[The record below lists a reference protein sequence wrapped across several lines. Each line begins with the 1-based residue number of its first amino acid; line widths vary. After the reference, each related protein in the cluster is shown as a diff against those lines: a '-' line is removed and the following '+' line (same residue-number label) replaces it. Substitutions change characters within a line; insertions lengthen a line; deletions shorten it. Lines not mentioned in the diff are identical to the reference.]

1 MKIRTI
7 SARVVPPLLLGG
19 FLGGL
24 IGGALGAGGG
34 LIVVMTL
41 ERVMRSQGAGGDP
54 FSTAMCVMLPLSL
67 FSAVLYA
74 LRGSMSLQGFS
85 PFLLPAV
92 LGGACGGLLM
102 SRVRRGT
109 MKKAFAALIVVSGVI
124 LAVR

>member
-7 SARVVPPLLLGG
+7 SAGALPPLLLGG

-24 IGGALGAGGG
+24 FGGALGAGGG
-34 LIVVMTL
+34 LIVVLTL
-41 ERVMRSQGAGGDP
+41 EKVLKEQHLSGEP

-74 LRGSMSLQGFS
+74 LRGSISLQGFS
-85 PFLLPAV
+85 PFLLPAL

-102 SRVRRGT
+102 ERVRRGT